1 MPTDDP
7 WHKSRTRSQ
16 RDGHRSPPPV
26 SGAEAA
32 PVPAARRELRP
43 REQRL
48 FGINA
53 CLAVF
58 ASRRAAI
65 RKVYL
70 LEALMP
76 RMRAVLAWCASE
88 RVGYRLVAADD
99 LRKLTG
105 SEHHEGVCFDTVS
118 AAEHELDSFLPALAA
133 TPHSWLAWLEGVGN
147 PHNFGAILRSAA
159 HFGCA
164 GVLLSRDSPLALSGA
179 AARVAEG
186 GAESVPIVRFDSTT
200 TALAALRRQ
209 RYQSIASVVR
219 GGDSLFDAHLTPRV
233 VLLMGAEGDGLAPA
247 MAAGCDLRLAIPGS
261 GAVESLNVSA
271 AFAVFAARISAPA

>member
-1 MPTDDP
+1 MPIDDP
-7 WHKSRTRSQ
+7 WHKAGARNQSG
-16 RDGHRSPPPV
+16 GHPPPL
-26 SGAEAA
+26 SAPNPASPAA
-32 PVPAARRELRP
+32 PRRPRPQREL
-43 REQRL
+43 RL

-58 ASRRAAI
+58 AKCRAAI

-105 SEHHEGVCFDTVS
+105 SKHHEGVCFDTL
-118 AAEHELDSFLPALAA
+118 AAPEHDLESFLPSLSDQKR
-133 TPHSWLAWLEGVGN
+133 PWLAWLEGVGN

-164 GVLLSRDSPLALSGA
+164 GVLLSRDAPLALSGA

-186 GAESVPIVRFDSTT
+186 GAESVPILRFDDA
-200 TALAALRRQ
+200 TAAMALLRQQ
-209 RYQSIASVVR
+209 RYQIVTSVVR
-219 GGDSLFDAHLTPRV
+219 GGESIFTTRLAPRV
-233 VLLMGAEGDGLAPA
+233 VLMMGAEGDGLAPA
-247 MAAGCDLRLAIPGS
+247 MAARGDLALAIPGS

-271 AFAVFAARISAPA
+271 AFAVFAARIAAPG